1 MYKRIL
7 MIALLAFAVIL
18 TGCTK
23 KEADKSSQNKDTI
36 HVYTTVYPLADF
48 TKKIGGKY
56 VDVDTVYP
64 PGTDEHSFEPS
75 QKDIVSMADADLFFY
90 IGYDLEG
97 FVTKAKP
104 ILTNEGVKVLAIG
117 ESISIDHASHEE
129 DDHHEEEN
137 HDGHTHGS
145 VNPHLWLNPVYAKAM
160 AEKVK
165 DQLVNEK
172 PEQKVFFEAQYEKLA
187 SQFDQLDQD
196 FAQTID
202 AATTKKLIVSH
213 AAYGYWEERYGL
225 EQISITGLTASADPS
240 QKELEKIVKTAKENH
255 LTYIIFEQNV
265 SSKLTEIIQKE
276 IGAKD
281 LMLHNL
287 SVLTENDLKN
297 GEDYFSLM
305 EQNLETVKTALQ

>member
-1 MYKRIL
+1 MHKRFL

-18 TGCTK
+18 AGCN
-23 KEADKSSQNKDTI
+23 KEGEKSSETADTI

-117 ESISIDHASHEE
+117 ESIDLDENHEAEAEGHEE
-129 DDHHEEEN
+129 
-137 HDGHTHGS
+137 HDGHNHGS

-165 DQLVNEK
+165 EELVAEK
-172 PEQKVFFEAQYEKLA
+172 PEQKEFFEAQYKQLA

-202 AATTKKLIVSH
+202 AASTKKLIVSH

-287 SVLTENDLKN
+287 SVLTENDVKN
-297 GEDYFSLM
+297 NEDYFSLM
-305 EQNLETVKTALQ
+305 EQNLETLKTALY

>member
-1 MYKRIL
+1 MHKRFL

-18 TGCTK
+18 VGCTK
-23 KEADKSSQNKDTI
+23 EGEKNSDIEDTI

-117 ESISIDHASHEE
+117 ESINLDENHEA
-129 DDHHEEEN
+129 EEEGEG
-137 HDGHTHGS
+137 HDGHNHGS

-165 DQLVNEK
+165 EELITAK
-172 PEQKVFFEAQYEKLA
+172 PEQKEFFETQYEQLA
-187 SQFDQLDQD
+187 SKLDQLDQD

-202 AATTKKLIVSH
+202 AALTKKLIVSH

-240 QKELEKIVKTAKENH
+240 QKELEKIVKTAKEHH

-287 SVLTENDLKN
+287 SVLTENDVKN
-297 GEDYFSLM
+297 NEDYFSLM
-305 EQNLETVKTALQ
+305 EQNLETLKTALH

>member
-1 MYKRIL
+1 MYKRFL
-7 MIALLAFAVIL
+7 MIALFVFAVIL
-18 TGCTK
+18 AGCN
-23 KEADKSSQNKDTI
+23 KEEEKSTAKDTI

-117 ESISIDHASHEE
+117 ESIDLDENHEAEEEVHEE
-129 DDHHEEEN
+129 
-137 HDGHTHGS
+137 HDGHNHGS

-165 DQLVNEK
+165 EELIAQK
-172 PEQKVFFEAQYEKLA
+172 PEQKEYFEAQYEQLA

-202 AATTKKLIVSH
+202 AASTKKLIVSH

-287 SVLTENDLKN
+287 SVLTENDVKN
-297 GEDYFSLM
+297 EEDYFSLM
-305 EQNLETVKTALQ
+305 EQNLKTLKTALH

>member
-1 MYKRIL
+1 MHKRFL

-18 TGCTK
+18 TGCN
-23 KEADKSSQNKDTI
+23 KEENKSSETKDTI
-36 HVYTTVYPLADF
+36 QVYTTVYPLADF

-104 ILTNEGVKVLAIG
+104 ILTKEGVKVLAIG
-117 ESISIDHASHEE
+117 ESIDLDENHEAEEEEHEE
-129 DDHHEEEN
+129 
-137 HDGHTHGS
+137 HDGHNHGS

-165 DQLVNEK
+165 EELIAQK
-172 PEQKVFFEAQYEKLA
+172 PEQKEYFEAQYEQLA

-202 AATTKKLIVSH
+202 AASTKKLIVSH

-287 SVLTENDLKN
+287 SVLTENDVKN
-297 GEDYFSLM
+297 KEDYFSLM
-305 EQNLETVKTALQ
+305 EQNLKTLKTALH

>member
-1 MYKRIL
+1 MHKRFL

-18 TGCTK
+18 AGCN
-23 KEADKSSQNKDTI
+23 KEGEKSSETKDTI

-56 VDVDTVYP
+56 VDVETVYP

-117 ESISIDHASHEE
+117 ESIDLDDNHEAKEVGHE
-129 DDHHEEEN
+129 D
-137 HDGHTHGS
+137 HDGHNHGS
-145 VNPHLWLNPVYAKAM
+145 VNPHLWLNPVYSKAM
-160 AEKVK
+160 AEKIK
-165 DQLVNEK
+165 EELIAKK
-172 PEQKVFFEAQYEKLA
+172 PEQKEFFEAQYEQLA

-202 AATTKKLIVSH
+202 TASTKKLIVSH

-240 QKELEKIVKTAKENH
+240 QKELEKIVKIAKENH

-287 SVLTENDLKN
+287 SVLTENDVKN
-297 GEDYFSLM
+297 DEDYFSLM
-305 EQNLETVKTALQ
+305 EQNLETLKTALH